1 MKNFINKIVT
11 VNYQLSARC
20 RKEYYGV
27 SVLNTIKKPLFL
39 PMTLQL
45 RVYVPPHPLIKHWLA
60 VARDAGTPSVLFR
73 SAMTELGRWL
83 TYEAARD
90 WLPTQ
95 ETTVQ
100 SPLDTCLATVID
112 PQIPVAVV
120 PILRAGL
127 GLLEGAQTLL
137 PLASIYHLGLARDEE
152 TLQPHCYLNKL
163 PEKFDP
169 QTRVLITDPMLAT
182 GGSIMAAMAELTQRG
197 ADPSLT
203 RIVCVVAAAPALQKL
218 SAAYPGLII
227 YTATI
232 DEKLN
237 NKGYIVPGL
246 GDAGDR
252 IFGT

>member
-1 MKNFINKIVT
+1 
-11 VNYQLSARC
+11 
-20 RKEYYGV
+20 
-27 SVLNTIKKPLFL
+27 
-39 PMTLQL
+39 MTLQL
-45 RVYVPPHPLIKHWLA
+45 RIYVPPHPLIKHWLA
-60 VARDAGTPSVLFR
+60 VARDAATPSVLFR

-83 TYEAARD
+83 TYEAARE

-95 ETTVQ
+95 ETTVE
-100 SPLDTCLATVID
+100 SPLASCPATLID
-112 PQIPVAVV
+112 PEMPLAVV

-137 PLASIYHLGLARDEE
+137 PLASIYHLGLVRNEE
-152 TLQPHCYLNKL
+152 TLQPSCYLNTL

-182 GGSIMAAMAELTQRG
+182 GGSMMAAMAELTQRG
-197 ADPSLT
+197 VDPALT
-203 RIVCVVAAAPALQKL
+203 RIVCVVAAPPALQQL

-232 DEKLN
+232 DETVN
-237 NKGYIVPGL
+237 NQGYIVPGL

>member
-1 MKNFINKIVT
+1 MT
-11 VNYQLSARC
+11 V
-20 RKEYYGV
+20 
-27 SVLNTIKKPLFL
+27 
-39 PMTLQL
+39 QL

-60 VARDAGTPSVLFR
+60 VARDAATPSVLFR

-83 TYEAARD
+83 TYEAARE
-90 WLPTQ
+90 WLPTL
-95 ETTVQ
+95 ETMVQ
-100 SPLDTCLATVID
+100 SPLDACPATLINPEV
-112 PQIPVAVV
+112 PMAVV

-137 PLASIYHLGLARDEE
+137 PLASIYHLGLVRNEE
-152 TLQPHCYLNKL
+152 TLEPSCYLNKL

-182 GGSIMAAMAELTQRG
+182 GGSIMTAMTELTQRG
-197 ADPSLT
+197 VDPALT
-203 RIVCVVAAAPALQKL
+203 RIVCVVAAPPALQKL
-218 SAAYPGLII
+218 SAAYPGLIV

-232 DEKLN
+232 DEIVN
-237 NKGYIVPGL
+237 EQGYIVPGL

>member
-1 MKNFINKIVT
+1 
-11 VNYQLSARC
+11 
-20 RKEYYGV
+20 
-27 SVLNTIKKPLFL
+27 
-39 PMTLQL
+39 MTLQL
-45 RVYVPPHPLIKHWLA
+45 RIYVPPHPLIKHWLA
-60 VARDAGTPSVLFR
+60 VARDAATPSVLFR

-83 TYEAARD
+83 TYEAARE

-95 ETTVQ
+95 ETTVK
-100 SPLDTCLATVID
+100 SPLASCPATLID
-112 PQIPVAVV
+112 PEMPIAVV

-137 PLASIYHLGLARDEE
+137 PLASIYHLGLVRNEE
-152 TLQPHCYLNKL
+152 TLQPECYLNRL

-182 GGSIMAAMAELTQRG
+182 GGSIMAAMAELTRRG
-197 ADPSLT
+197 VDPTLT
-203 RIVCVVAAAPALQKL
+203 RIVCVVAAPPALQKL

-232 DEKLN
+232 DETVN
-237 NKGYIVPGL
+237 NQGYIVPGL